1 MNKFKNIG
9 ICLLSLFLLCA
20 QWGPARDIQQE
31 KAVKGLIERLLPS
44 HSSSFEVWHVEK
56 SEKDYFEIESVGD
69 KIILRGTSG
78 VAIASA
84 LNYYLREYGKCQIDW
99 HSRNINLP
107 GELPRVEKKVVKE
120 TPYIYR
126 YYFNYCTFNY
136 SMSWWDWERWERE
149 IDFMHLTELICRW
162 HLLDRIS
169 FGIGCIKDWDSQKK
183 TFRLFLVVLLISIG
197 SGWVTL
203 TVGADLCRGVGWR
216 AMKNCRKRY
225 WNASA
230 LSE

>member
-20 QWGPARDIQQE
+20 QWGQARDIQQE

-44 HSSSFEVWHVEK
+44 HSSSFEVRHVEK

-69 KIILRGTSG
+69 KIVLRGTSG

-84 LNYYLREYGKCQIDW
+84 LNHYLREYGKCQIDW

-120 TPYIYR
+120 TPYTYR

-136 SMSWWDWERWERE
+136 SMSWWDWERWE
-149 IDFMHLTELICRW
+149 
-162 HLLDRIS
+162 
-169 FGIGCIKDWDSQKK
+169 
-183 TFRLFLVVLLISIG
+183 
-197 SGWVTL
+197 
-203 TVGADLCRGVGWR
+203 
-216 AMKNCRKRY
+216 
-225 WNASA
+225 
-230 LSE
+230 